1 MGGAIVI
8 RQMKAL
14 LSLDAAGFDKGL
26 DGAESRLDRFGQ
38 KMRSWGASMT
48 AAVTLPLI
56 AAGTAFVKWASDVQ
70 EATSAATQVYGAGAD
85 AIIAKSKEAAETV
98 FLSEG
103 DYLAAAATL
112 GVYGKAAGLT
122 GDELAA
128 FGHSNIQA
136 AADLASFYNISGGV
150 PAVLE
155 AIQGAL
161 MGEYD
166 ALQRMGVLIDET
178 IVNDYAWSH
187 GIAEVGAELT
197 EQQKVL
203 ARHGVIM
210 EGLGPAQGDAARTA
224 GGLANQIRKLQ
235 AQFKN
240 IGATIGK
247 ILLPVAMKLVGVV
260 ADLFSWA
267 EKISPSMLKW
277 AVIIA
282 AVVAA
287 IGPLLF
293 ALGVFAPGLALLLSP
308 IGLVVAALAG
318 LAVVFRGPLGDALD
332 KARTS
337 IGYVD
342 DAFRAFRA
350 NGVRPIEAALLALG
364 TAFEALTGI
373 NISGWLSS
381 LGTALDGVV
390 AAVRTIF
397 SVGFDEAIGVLAANI
412 QAAFGNDALTGAV
425 VNGIQFF
432 KNVIDGEWAAA
443 WESYK
448 GYMADV
454 GTILVTGS
462 LALAE
467 TIWEGAGNLW
477 EWVKR
482 KLGVGT
488 FQVGDATGGPGMVQ
502 TITLGDVLVDGVLK
516 LGETIGAWAGNLWGW
531 LKGKLGVGTFGVG
544 DGTGGPAMVQTITL
558 GDVLIDGAM
567 KLAGEMERW
576 AGNIW
581 GWVHSKLVT
590 TVGGEGGV
598 AERRTV
604 RLGTWSLDL
613 PPPETGVTGPVVVGW
628 IDESLEQIIG
638 IDVELQTWTLDL
650 ANPQSDL
657 TLLDVTDWVDT
668 MLEGIVGVDV
678 ELQTWKLSLNNPT
691 NDLTLLD
698 VVNWVD
704 QAIENLAMVD
714 VELQDWHLSF
724 EGPNS
729 DLSLADVIGWVD
741 DILEAI
747 IGVDV
752 ELQNWNLELGMPN
765 ISLGFSVPEFWNKVW
780 NHIDNGNTM
789 GGGGQPP
796 GGGHAGSGASGG
808 LGFHGPVMGSVL
820 GAANALSGD
829 QTGGAAASPFAA
841 LTGSAQDA
849 ATKITAATLA
859 IESRVT
865 AMAGVVTTMAFNAG
879 DGALAGLRQ
888 GFDAAA
894 ALVTT
899 ITLGLE
905 ARLTGFAGVA
915 TVMGVNAGDGWDAG
929 VAQGMQ
935 AGGAVVTNVTL
946 GLESR
951 LTAFAGAATVAGFN
965 AGDGFFAGIDQ
976 GMGRAVGAAE
986 SGAGQI
992 TGALS
997 FDLSGEG
1004 YWIGASL
1011 AQGIASGI
1019 NGWAV
1024 VVANAAYAIV
1034 AGAIAAARLA
1044 GGIFSPSRPMGYIGD
1059 MLMAGLFA
1067 PIRDGQAEMS
1077 RLMGGVLGAATGAPV
1092 PGFAPRLAPM
1102 GALSG
1107 LGGRSEQRPVVN
1119 NYYISDN
1126 VIGDDAEAWIA
1137 RVSVRSVVPAV
1148 GKALDQERRAQGMR

>member
-318 LAVVFRGPLGDALD
+318 LAVVFRGPLGDAIRGAVADFKLLRD
-332 KARTS
+332 
-337 IGYVD
+337 V
-342 DAFRAFRA
+342 
-350 NGVRPIEAALLALG
+350 GVGPIEAAFFAVGLALDS
-364 TAFEALTGI
+364 L
-373 NISGWLSS
+373 
-381 LGTALDGVV
+381 LGTDIANRLRGWGETVQQVFDGIVDS
-390 AAVRTIF
+390 VRTF
-397 SVGFDEAIGVLAANI
+397 FDVGFDEAVGVLAANI
-412 QAAFGNDALTGAV
+412 QAAFGNETLTSAV
-425 VNGIQFF
+425 VNGIQFL
-432 KNVIDGEWAAA
+432 KNLFTGEWAAA
-443 WESYK
+443 WEDFKDFSH
-448 GYMADV
+448 DV
-454 GTILVTGS
+454 GKLTLSGV
-462 LALAE
+462 LAL
-467 TIWEGAGNLW
+467 
-477 EWVKR
+477 
-482 KLGVGT
+482 
-488 FQVGDATGGPGMVQ
+488 GGM
-502 TITLGDVLVDGVLK
+502 I
-516 LGETIGAWAGNLWGW
+516 GEWAGNIWGW
-531 LKGKLGVGTFGVG
+531 IKRELGIGAMAG
-544 DGTGGPAMVQTITL
+544 DASGGPLMDTAPIAL
-558 GDVLIDGAM
+558 GDVLIDGAL
-567 KLAGEMERW
+567 KLGGALLSGAWSIGGELADLVGRAIGAVNWGQVIRTAADFGAALRGWYDDALDAVDWGNLGFEIGQRIGSLAGTLIEKGRELIGGIVTAIREDPEAVGRAVLGVILAVPAAVGYVGMTLAAKGAEFIGGLIEGAAGLER
-576 AGNIW
+576 GTLTNFFKGLPGRI
-581 GWVHSKLVT
+581 
-590 TVGGEGGV
+590 VGM
-598 AERRTV
+598 
-604 RLGTWSLDL
+604 
-613 PPPETGVTGPVVVGW
+613 
-628 IDESLEQIIG
+628 IG
-638 IDVELQTWTLDL
+638 DL
-650 ANPQSDL
+650 ANTLWDKGSSLLSGLWNGATSAWDNVVIPGAQGIATAIPGLVGDL
-657 TLLDVTDWVDT
+657 SRVLYDKGRELIQGMWDGAVAVWDEFTAWLTGRGADVAGAPTVATDP
-668 MLEGIVGVDV
+668 
-678 ELQTWKLSLNNPT
+678 NANPT
-691 NDLTLLD
+691 YP
-698 VVNWVD
+698 
-704 QAIENLAMVD
+704 
-714 VELQDWHLSF
+714 
-724 EGPNS
+724 EGVRPVFPG
-729 DLSLADVIGWVD
+729 A
-741 DILEAI
+741 
-747 IGVDV
+747 
-752 ELQNWNLELGMPN
+752 
-765 ISLGFSVPEFWNKVW
+765 
-780 NHIDNGNTM
+780 
-789 GGGGQPP
+789 GGGTAMPLV
-796 GGGHAGSGASGG
+796 GGNADGG
-808 LGFHGPVMGSVL
+808 RFRQL
-820 GAANALSGD
+820 AE
-829 QTGGAAASPFAA
+829 
-841 LTGSAQDA
+841 SAVIPAPDFSAFDA
-849 ATKITAATLA
+849 AWQVAGALVTNVTLA

-865 AMAGVVTTMAFNAG
+865 AMAGVVTAMAFNAG
-879 DGALAGLRQ
+879 DGALAGLQQ

-894 ALVTT
+894 ALVTNV
-899 ITLGLE
+899 TLGLE

-915 TVMGVNAGDGWDAG
+915 TAMGFNAGDGWDAG